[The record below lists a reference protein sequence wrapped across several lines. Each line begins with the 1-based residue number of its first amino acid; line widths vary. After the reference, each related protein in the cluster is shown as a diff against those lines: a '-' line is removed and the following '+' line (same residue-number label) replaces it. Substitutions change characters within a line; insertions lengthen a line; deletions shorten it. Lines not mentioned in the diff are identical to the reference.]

1 MLIAMAQANTGEGMN
16 PKQLTSLW
24 ILELSRG
31 PVGPVTTH
39 LSGLPR
45 IFRWERTFSHLL
57 RHPWATTLTKPEP
70 LKTDEIGHCG
80 WIWMSESLVL

>member
-1 MLIAMAQANTGEGMN
+1 MLIVMAQANRGKGTS
-16 PKQLTSLW
+16 PQPLTLPQ

-31 PVGPVTTH
+31 PVGQVTTR

-45 IFRWERTFSHLL
+45 VSRWERTFSHLL

-70 LKTDEIGHCG
+70 LQTDEIGHCG
-80 WIWMSESLVL
+80 